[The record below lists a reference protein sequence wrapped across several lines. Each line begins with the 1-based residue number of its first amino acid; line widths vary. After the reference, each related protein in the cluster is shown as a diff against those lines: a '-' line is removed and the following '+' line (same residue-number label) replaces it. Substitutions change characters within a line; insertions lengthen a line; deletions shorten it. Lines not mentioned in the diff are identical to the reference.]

1 MIRGTSKLVCVS
13 RLCLASAPASAN
25 RAGNVTEAV
34 MLVDAVNTITF
45 FNNSC
50 RVAELA
56 RHVSSR
62 ASATC
67 GLAWA
72 PVSASKVDNVTAAI
86 TFVGW
91 VGKITVSRN
100 AARVA

>member
-1 MIRGTSKLVCVS
+1 MCVS

-25 RAGNVTEAV
+25 RADNVTVAV
-34 MLVDAVNTITF
+34 MLVDAVDTKTF
-45 FNNSC
+45 FKSSC
-50 RVAELA
+50 CVAALA
-56 RHVSSR
+56 GHVCSR

-72 PVSASKVDNVTAAI
+72 PVSASKVDNVTVAVM
-86 TFVGW
+86 FMGW